1 MKGEIISTQFKFEV
15 KYEEDGVRKYLA
27 ILPEIDTSNFKIGDE
42 VEFEKVVKLKEG
54 ATYTTT
60 EGWNVDPVEGE
71 YANIIWIP
79 TLYWKIENA
88 IIRWNNDGTQTAGS
102 LTREIMELIKGE
114 TWEEIEEE
122 YLKDEYPVFGGP
134 FTNAKTPWEWLKTY
148 FKSPKRK

>member
-1 MKGEIISTQFKFEV
+1 MKGEIISTQFNFEV

-27 ILPEIDTSNFKIGDE
+27 ILPEIDTTNLKIGDK

-60 EGWNVDPVEGE
+60 EGWNVDPVESE
-71 YANIIWIP
+71 YANIIWTP
-79 TLYWKIENA
+79 TLYSEIENL

-114 TWEEIEEE
+114 TWEEIEDE
-122 YLKDEYPVFGGP
+122 YQKDEYPVFGGP
-134 FTNAKTPWEWLKTY
+134 FTNAKTPWEWLRKYYRT
-148 FKSPKRK
+148 PKRK